1 MDLSKIIAETGQ
13 KMDEA
18 ISHFKEELKS
28 INTGRASSVLVEGVV
43 VQYYGTPTPLK
54 QIASI
59 AIPDAHQIAITPWDR
74 NALADIESAIRSSD
88 LGLAPT
94 NDGNAV
100 RLNLPP
106 MTEERRGD
114 LNKMVG
120 KMSEETKISLRN
132 QRGDAWE
139 KIQEAEKKSELTEDD
154 RDQAKKDLNDLVSKK
169 NELVEQI
176 TKEKQQEIIKV

>member
-1 MDLSKIIAETGQ
+1 MDLSKIVSETGR

-18 ISHFKEELKS
+18 INHLRDELKT
-28 INTGRASSVLVEGVV
+28 INTGRASSLLVEGVV
-43 VQYYGTPTPLK
+43 VQYYGNPTPLK

-59 AIPDAHQIAITPWDR
+59 ATPDAHQIAITPWDKG
-74 NALADIESAIRSSD
+74 ALAEIESAIRNSD

-106 MTEERRGD
+106 MTEERRND

-120 KMSEETKISLRN
+120 KMAEETKISLRN
-132 QRGDAWE
+132 IRGDAWE
-139 KIQEAEKKSELTEDD
+139 KIQEGEKKSELTEDD
-154 RDQAKKDLNDLVSKK
+154 RDQSKKDLNDLISKK
-169 NELVEQI
+169 NELVDQI
-176 TKEKQQEIIKV
+176 TKEKQAEIMRV